1 MKDLTVITQQYADR
15 TVITTAGEID
25 LTTCPALRRA
35 TLVTPLGGRTLQMD
49 LSGVTFMDSS
59 GLNLM
64 LQLRERLIAEG
75 GQIVVTGL
83 QPRVEYVLRLTET
96 YELLTTAAVSK
107 AA

>member
-1 MKDLTVITQQYADR
+1 
-15 TVITTAGEID
+15 
-25 LTTCPALRRA
+25 
-35 TLVTPLGGRTLQMD
+35 MD

-64 LQLRERLIAEG
+64 LQLRKRLIAEG
-75 GQIVVTGL
+75 GQIAVTGL

>member
-35 TLVTPLGGRTLQMD
+35 TLAIPLGGKTLQMD

-59 GLNLM
+59 GLNFM